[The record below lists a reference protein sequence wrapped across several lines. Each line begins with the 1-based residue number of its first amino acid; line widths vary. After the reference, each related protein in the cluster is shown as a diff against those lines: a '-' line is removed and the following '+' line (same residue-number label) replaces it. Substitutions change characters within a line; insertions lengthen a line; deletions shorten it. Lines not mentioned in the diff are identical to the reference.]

1 MKIKDPKFYGAVKDY
16 LTIYLPSQKESSP
29 NTVKSYREGLN
40 LFLTYIADSERI
52 RIYQVG
58 FKEMVPEKMAGFVSW
73 LDKERGCSG
82 TTINHRI
89 AVVRAFLKYTG
100 LRFPDMNSYYVSIQQ
115 IPFKKVQQDLTV
127 NHFSESVLEA
137 ILNQPDP
144 RKRTGHRDLYLSFR
158 S

>member
-58 FKEMVPEKMAGFVSW
+58 FKEMV
-73 LDKERGCSG
+73 SG
-82 TTINHRI
+82 TFYPATGMSAGWTRS
-89 AVVRAFLKYTG
+89 AAAQVLPLTTVLQLFALFL
-100 LRFPDMNSYYVSIQQ
+100 SI
-115 IPFKKVQQDLTV
+115 L
-127 NHFSESVLEA
+127 A
-137 ILNQPDP
+137 
-144 RKRTGHRDLYLSFR
+144 
-158 S
+158 